1 MLLYES
7 FIAIISFL
15 HSIKLSGYKM
25 GMKVKKYPLAVE
37 QNN

>member
-15 HSIKLSGYKM
+15 HSIKRSGYKM
-25 GMKVKKYPLAVE
+25 GMKVKKYHLAVE